1 MGLIVGTALGTAFGI
16 ILGTGAIIALATNK
30 NFMNWYTKKIVNIS
44 TWVTEDNEF

>member
-1 MGLIVGTALGTAFGI
+1 MGLIVGTALGTASGI

-30 NFMNWYTKKIVNIS
+30 NFMTWYTKKVVNMI